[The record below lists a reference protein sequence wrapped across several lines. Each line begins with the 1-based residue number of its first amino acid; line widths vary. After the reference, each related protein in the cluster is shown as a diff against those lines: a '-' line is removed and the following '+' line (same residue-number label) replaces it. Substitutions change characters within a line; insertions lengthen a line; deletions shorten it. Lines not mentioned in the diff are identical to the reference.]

1 MSSTVIGHSL
11 YRIYQHLGYNCVG
24 INHLGDWGTQFG
36 KLIVAYKR
44 WGNRAQV
51 EQESIRALL
60 ELYVKFHDEAE
71 KDDRLNDEARAWF
84 KRIEDSDEEALSLFE
99 WFKAL
104 TLKEVGRVYDLL
116 GIAFDSYAGES
127 FYNDKMSRVIEEL
140 EEKSLLKLDQGAYL
154 VDLSEYSMPPCI
166 VLRSD
171 GATLYAT
178 RDIAAALYRKDT
190 YDFAKCLY
198 VVAYQQDLHFKQ
210 WFKVVDLMGYPWAK
224 DLVHVSF
231 GMVSLVD
238 GTLSTRKGKVL
249 FLEDVLNATIEKT
262 LEIITEKTPDLS
274 DKPAVARQVG
284 VGAVVWNALY
294 NSRIKDVVFSWD
306 KALNFE
312 GETGPYVQYTHAR
325 CCAVLR
331 KADMTDI
338 PEELDYSLLA
348 DEDAMRVIRAM
359 GDFPRAVSEAAQKY
373 EPYLVSR
380 AVVAVCQAYN
390 KFYYEQRI
398 IGEGENVQK
407 ARLALTAAAKS
418 VISTGLF
425 LVGLAAP
432 ERM

>member
-1 MSSTVIGHSL
+1 
-11 YRIYQHLGYNCVG
+11 
-24 INHLGDWGTQFG
+24 
-36 KLIVAYKR
+36 
-44 WGNRAQV
+44 
-51 EQESIRALL
+51 
-60 ELYVKFHDEAE
+60 
-71 KDDRLNDEARAWF
+71 
-84 KRIEDSDEEALSLFE
+84 
-99 WFKAL
+99 
-104 TLKEVGRVYDLL
+104 
-116 GIAFDSYAGES
+116 
-127 FYNDKMSRVIEEL
+127 MSRVIEEL
-140 EEKSLLKLDQGAYL
+140 EEKHLLKLDNGAYL
-154 VDLSEYSMPPCI
+154 VDLSEYNMPPCI

-198 VVAYQQDLHFKQ
+198 VVAYQQDLHFRQ
-210 WFKVVDLMGYPWAK
+210 WFKVVELMGYPWAK
-224 DLVHVSF
+224 DLVHVAF
-231 GMVSLVD
+231 GMVSMQD

-249 FLEDVLNATIEKT
+249 FLEEVLNAAVEKT
-262 LEIITEKTPDLS
+262 LEVITQKSPDLT

-306 KALNFE
+306 KALNFD

-331 KADMTDI
+331 KAEVADI
-338 PEELDYSLLA
+338 PESLNYELLS
-348 DEDAMRVIRAM
+348 DENAMRVVRAM
-359 GDFPRAVSEAAQKY
+359 GDFPRAVREAAEKN

-380 AVVAVCQAYN
+380 AVVAVCQAFN

-398 IGEGENVQK
+398 IGEEESVQT
-407 ARLALTAAAKS
+407 ARLALTAAARS
-418 VISTGLF
+418 VISTGLY